1 MVETKI
7 GDVLRFI
14 TEETKLQCRLTD
26 LVQSLSNLRFDA

>member
-1 MVETKI
+1 MPLVETKI

-26 LVQSLSNLRFDA
+26 LVQRIQYLSL